1 MDQITAEADDTVT
14 VLLAQIRDLSLE
26 LAIAKAQLAK
36 VMRLVPADV
45 LAAASRGGAEDDSAD

>member
-45 LAAASRGGAEDDSAD
+45 LAASSRGGAEDDSAD

>member
-36 VMRLVPADV
+36 IMRLVPADV
-45 LAAASRGGAEDDSAD
+45 LAAASRGGVEDDSAD

>member
-45 LAAASRGGAEDDSAD
+45 LATASRGGAEDDSAD

>member
-1 MDQITAEADDTVT
+1 MNQITAEADDTVT

-45 LAAASRGGAEDDSAD
+45 LASASRGGAEDDSAD

>member
-45 LAAASRGGAEDDSAD
+45 LASASRGGAEDDSAD